1 MSGHTET
8 IADRIQSKFDTLT
21 RAERQLAH
29 SILENYP
36 VSGLGTITTVAQSA
50 QVSTP
55 TVVRMVRKL
64 GYKGFPEFQA
74 ELRRELEAKISNPI
88 AKHETW
94 AEKAPVGHI
103 LNRFT
108 EAVID
113 NIRQSLGQIETKTF
127 DDSCALLADTGRLV
141 FIVGG
146 RITRAWADYF
156 FLHMQVIRKGVTHI
170 QSISNAW
177 PHYLLDIREGDVL
190 VIFDVRR
197 YENSTLKLAEMA
209 AERGAKIILFT
220 DQWRSPVSK
229 FAEHCFSSKIVVPS
243 AWDSSVTTTLLLETV
258 IAAVQERTWSETRS
272 RMEALEDMF
281 DRTKF
286 FRKFT

>member
-36 VSGLGTITTVAQSA
+36 VSGLGTITTVAQNA